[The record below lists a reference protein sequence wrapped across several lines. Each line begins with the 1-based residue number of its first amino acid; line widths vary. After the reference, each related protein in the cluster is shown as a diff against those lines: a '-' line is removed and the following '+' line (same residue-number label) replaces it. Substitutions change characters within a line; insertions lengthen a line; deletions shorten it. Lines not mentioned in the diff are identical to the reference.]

1 MQAPREPARQAG
13 AYARRA
19 WLWTSLGAYLAVY
32 AALLA
37 AMHVFEGFDPVEP
50 LFVLCVYGVAF
61 TALAWWSTR
70 GVDVRDVPVRRP
82 GAEAAL
88 VLLYFVFL
96 TVFITFGF
104 DAVRGGSQDEDL
116 QRAAVIGAK
125 LVSFVLLPFLL
136 MRSLFGYGL
145 RDFVDLRSG
154 LGGHWRPFVVVGIAL
169 VAFQLVVG
177 RAGRELPALGAGA
190 GELSVAAVLAL
201 VLATVEAGIVEEYF
215 FRVLMLERLARLL
228 RSGAGALVITSLL
241 FGLAHAPGLY
251 LRPELTGEGL
261 GEANLLLAVG
271 YSVVILSV
279 AGFLFGTLWLRTR
292 NFLLVA
298 LLHGLNDCVP
308 AIAETVHWMRG

>member
-1 MQAPREPARQAG
+1 MQGPGEPARQPG
-13 AYARRA
+13 ALRRAA
-19 WLWTSLGAYLAVY
+19 WLWASLGAYLAVY

-37 AMHVFEGFDPVEP
+37 AMYVFEGFDPVEP
-50 LFVLCVYGVAF
+50 LFVLGVYGVAF

-70 GVDVRDVPVRRP
+70 GVEVRDVPVRRP
-82 GAEAAL
+82 GAETAF
-88 VLLYFVFL
+88 VLLCFVFL

-104 DAVRGGSQDEDL
+104 DAVRGWWEEENL

-125 LVSFVLLPFLL
+125 LVSFVVLPFLL
-136 MRSLFGYGL
+136 MRALFGYGL
-145 RDFVDLRSG
+145 RDFVDLRGG
-154 LGGHWRPFVVVGIAL
+154 LGGHWRPLVVVGIAL
-169 VAFQLVVG
+169 VAFQLLVG
-177 RAGRELPALGAGA
+177 RAGRDLPALGAGA

-201 VLATVEAGIVEEYF
+201 VVATVEAGIVEEYF

-228 RSGAGALVITSLL
+228 RSGAAALVITSLL

-251 LRPELTGEGL
+251 LRPELTGEAL
-261 GEANLLLAVG
+261 GEPSPLLAVG

-292 NFLLVA
+292 NLLLVA

-308 AIAETVHWMRG
+308 AIAETVQWMRG